1 MAARSRFL
9 QLAIGVVNLAI
20 VALVFTSIWPFPSGD
35 FKVDLPSP
43 NEIQWSYSNGVVHIT
58 APYSIDNGGIYDVDG
73 LTINYRVTNLTS
85 YVLAYDAFVIGTIQA
100 GHVTSGAIDFT
111 FDLLALYSSG
121 AQYMVFNDDLLN
133 FYMEISCF
141 YTMRLIK
148 FDANYQVYVNW
159 DALIQ
164 DWGVSGVSPWP
175 PYGPTLTV
183 DYWLV
188 TSDILSSL
196 PPADIVLTL
205 YDASG
210 PVDVIR
216 QTVQLGGNYTGSVTF
231 DRPMSYSPPYSV
243 EIQVMDFTV
252 QERWTL

>member
-1 MAARSRFL
+1 MAARTRFL
-9 QLAIGVVNLAI
+9 QLAIGAVNLAI
-20 VALVFTSIWPFPSGD
+20 VALVFTSIYPFPSGD

-43 NEIQWSYSNGVVHIT
+43 NDIQWSYSNGVVHVT
-58 APYSIDNGGIYDVDG
+58 APYSIDNGGIYDIDD
-73 LTINYRVTNLTS
+73 LTIGYRVTNLTS
-85 YVLAYDAFVIGTIQA
+85 YVIAYDTILIGRIPA
-100 GHVTSGAIDFT
+100 GRVTSDAIDFA
-111 FDLLALYSSG
+111 FDLLALYNSG
-121 AQYMVFNDDLLN
+121 AQYMIFNDDLLN
-133 FYMEISCF
+133 FYVEVSCF

-148 FDANYQVYVNW
+148 FDANYRISVPW

-175 PYGPTLTV
+175 PSGPTFTV

-188 TSDILSSL
+188 TSDMLSTL
-196 PPADIVLTL
+196 PPADITLTL
-205 YDASG
+205 RDASG
-210 PVDVIR
+210 PVRVIR

-231 DRPMSYSPPYSV
+231 TGLTSYNPPYSV